1 MHTITIKSDKPVVMI
16 SMEEY
21 ESMKETIELLSENP
35 NLLQELEE
43 ERSKMEE
50 GDFIS
55 FEDFKSGYKV
65 K

>member
-1 MHTITIKSDKPVVMI
+1 MVMI

-21 ESMKETIELLSENP
+21 EGMKETIELLSENP

-43 ERSKMEE
+43 ERSKMEK
-50 GDFIS
+50 GDYIS
-55 FEDFKSGYKV
+55 FEDFKSKYKV